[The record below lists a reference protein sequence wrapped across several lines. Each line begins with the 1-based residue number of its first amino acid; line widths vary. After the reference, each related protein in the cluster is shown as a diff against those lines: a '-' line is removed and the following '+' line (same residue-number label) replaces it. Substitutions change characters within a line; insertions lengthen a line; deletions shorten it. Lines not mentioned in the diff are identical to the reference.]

1 MIKFSTGGFRGIIG
15 KDFIPENIVKIATGI
30 YKYIQHQQYKK
41 EVSISY
47 DFRAYS
53 EETANLIAE
62 VLSAAGI
69 KVYLSDDATPTPV
82 AMYMARYLN
91 ISIGIMITASHNP
104 YNWNGVKLFE
114 GGVDASEATTNQLE
128 IFINQA
134 GVLNKR
140 DRKEIVIIDFLSP
153 YYSFLKKFVDI
164 NPDAMNKILVDFIH
178 GTGMKTIPY
187 FKRYYNLV
195 HLDFVRDDQTPN
207 FNYILPNPL
216 DEIIGVNRALQKEKG
231 YELIM
236 GLDSDA
242 DRLGIIDDHG
252 DFVDNNEI
260 LAVIY
265 YYLVKYR
272 KLSGDIV
279 KNIATS
285 NLIDVLAKKLKFKA
299 HTVDVG
305 FKNISTGMMQH
316 DALIGGE
323 SSGGLTIRDY
333 VKGKDSTLSAL
344 LIIEIL
350 TRLNMPLSKVVEKV
364 RKFTEFYR
372 YTKEAE
378 MVFNDREKIINYIQ
392 NPKNLP
398 FKPVEVIQYKSNYK
412 YILKDDEWILL
423 RFSGTEPLLR
433 IFVETDDIEKSEAII
448 EHFKN
453 TLKGMWS
460 HET

>member
-30 YKYIQHQQYKK
+30 YKYILLKQYKK
-41 EVSISY
+41 EVSLSY

-128 IFINQA
+128 ILINQPDD
-134 GVLNKR
+134 LNKR
-140 DRKEIVIIDFLSP
+140 DTKDVVKIDFLSP
-153 YYSFLKKFVDI
+153 YYSFIKKFVDI
-164 NPDAMNKILVDFIH
+164 KPDAMNKILVDFIH

-195 HLDFVRDDQTPN
+195 NLDFVRDDQTPN

-216 DEIIGVNRALQKEKG
+216 EDIIGTNRDLQKEIG

-242 DRLGIIDDHG
+242 DRLGIIDENG
-252 DFVDNNEI
+252 QFVDNNEI

-265 YYLVKYR
+265 YYLVKHR
-272 KLSGDIV
+272 QMSGDIV

-285 NLIDVLAKKLKFKA
+285 NLIDALAKKLKFKA

-305 FKNISTGMMQH
+305 FKNISAGMMQH

-344 LIIEIL
+344 LIIEII
-350 TRLNMPLSKVVEKV
+350 TRLNMPLSKIVKDV
-364 RKFTEFYR
+364 RAFANFYR

-378 MVFNDREKIINYIQ
+378 IVFNDRSKITSFIQ
-392 NPKNLP
+392 NTKNLVIEP
-398 FKPVEVIQYKSNYK
+398 KEIIQYKSNYK

-433 IFVETDDIEKSEAII
+433 IFVETNDIKKSETII
-448 EHFKN
+448 EHLKN
-453 TLKGMWS
+453 TLKGM
-460 HET
+460 

>member
-1 MIKFSTGGFRGIIG
+1 MIKFTTGGFRGIIG

-30 YKYIQHQQYKK
+30 YKYILLKQYKK
-41 EVSISY
+41 EVSLSY

-128 IFINQA
+128 ILINQPDD
-134 GVLNKR
+134 LNKR
-140 DRKEIVIIDFLSP
+140 DTKDVVKIDFLSP
-153 YYSFLKKFVDI
+153 YYSFIKKFVDI
-164 NPDAMNKILVDFIH
+164 KPDAMNKILVDFIH

-195 HLDFVRDDQTPN
+195 NLDFIRDDQTPN

-216 DEIIGVNRALQKEKG
+216 EDIIGTNRDLQKEIG

-242 DRLGIIDDHG
+242 DRLGIIDENG
-252 DFVDNNEI
+252 QFVDNNEI

-265 YYLVKYR
+265 YYLVKHR
-272 KLSGDIV
+272 QMSGDIV

-285 NLIDVLAKKLKFKA
+285 NLIDALAKKLKFKA

-305 FKNISTGMMQH
+305 FKNISAGMMQH

-344 LIIEIL
+344 LIIEII
-350 TRLNMPLSKVVEKV
+350 TRLNMPLSKIVKDV
-364 RKFTEFYR
+364 RAFANFYR

-378 MVFNDREKIINYIQ
+378 IVFNDRSKITSFIQ
-392 NPKNLP
+392 NTKNLMIEP
-398 FKPVEVIQYKSNYK
+398 KEIIQYKSNYK

-433 IFVETDDIEKSEAII
+433 IFVETNDIKKSETII
-448 EHFKN
+448 EHLKN
-453 TLKGMWS
+453 TLKGM
-460 HET
+460 

>member
-1 MIKFSTGGFRGIIG
+1 MIRFTTGGFRGIIG

-30 YKYIQHQQYKK
+30 YKYINEKQYKK
-41 EVSISY
+41 EVSLSY

-91 ISIGIMITASHNP
+91 ISIGMMITASHNP
-104 YNWNGVKLFE
+104 YNYNGIKLFE
-114 GGVDASEATTNQLE
+114 HGVDASEETTNHLE
-128 IFINQA
+128 KLINEP
-134 GVLNKR
+134 GSLNKR
-140 DRKEIVIIDFLSP
+140 DTKEVVKIDFLSP
-153 YYSFLKKFVDI
+153 YFNFVKKFIDI
-164 NPDAMNKILVDFIH
+164 TPDAQNKILVDFIH
-178 GTGMKTIPY
+178 GTGVKTIPY

-195 HLDFVRDDQTPN
+195 HLEFLRGEQTPN

-216 DEIIGVNRALQKEKG
+216 EEVIGVNRELQKEKG

-242 DRLGIIDDHG
+242 DRLGMIDEHG
-252 DFVDNNEI
+252 NFVDNNEI

-272 KLSGDIV
+272 NMSGDIV

-285 NLIDVLAKKLKFKA
+285 NLIDAVAKKLKYKA

-305 FKNISTGMMQH
+305 FKNISAGMMQH

-323 SSGGLTIRDY
+323 SSGGMTIRDY

-344 LIIEIL
+344 LMIEIVTKL
-350 TRLNMPLSKVVEKV
+350 AKPLSQIVEEV
-364 RKFTEFYR
+364 RKFANFYR
-372 YTKEAE
+372 YTKEAD
-378 MVFNDREKIINYIQ
+378 MVFDDRNKLIDFLN
-392 NPKNLP
+392 KKTNLP
-398 FKPVEVIQYKSNYK
+398 FEFKQVIQYKSNYK
-412 YILKDDEWILL
+412 YVLENDEWILL

-433 IFVETDDIEKSEAII
+433 IFVETNDVSKSESII
-448 EHFKN
+448 ESLKN
-453 TLKGMWS
+453 ILKGIW
-460 HET
+460 

>member
-1 MIKFSTGGFRGIIG
+1 MIKFTTGGFRGIIG

-30 YKYIQHQQYKK
+30 YKYIKLKQYKA
-41 EVSISY
+41 EVSLSY
-47 DFRAYS
+47 DFRAYA

-91 ISIGIMITASHNP
+91 IKIGIMITASHNP

-128 IFINQA
+128 KLINEPDQ
-134 GVLNKR
+134 LNKR
-140 DRKEIVIIDFLSP
+140 DTKEVVKIDFLSP
-153 YYSFLKKFVDI
+153 YFNFVKKFIDI
-164 NPDAMNKILVDFIH
+164 RPDATTKILVDFIH
-178 GTGMKTIPY
+178 GTGLKTIPY

-195 HLDFVRDDQTPN
+195 NLDFIRDDQTPN

-216 DEIIGVNRALQKEKG
+216 EDIIGMNRELQIEKG

-242 DRLGIIDDHG
+242 DRLGMIDEHG
-252 DFVDNNEI
+252 NFVDNNEI

-285 NLIDVLAKKLKFKA
+285 NLIDALAKKLKYKA

-305 FKNISTGMMQH
+305 FKNISAGMMQH

-333 VKGKDSTLSAL
+333 IQGKDSTLSAL
-344 LIIEIL
+344 LMMEIVTKL
-350 TRLNMPLSKVVEKV
+350 EKPVSEIVKDV
-364 RKFTEFYR
+364 RVFANFFR

-378 MVFNDREKIINYIQ
+378 MIFDNREAIIEFISHKN
-392 NPKNLP
+392 NLP
-398 FKPVEVIQYKSNYK
+398 FKIKQFIQYKSNYK
-412 YILKDDEWILL
+412 YILEDDEWILL

-433 IFVETDDIEKSEAII
+433 IFVETVDVSKSESII
-448 EHFKN
+448 DALKIL
-453 TLKGMWS
+453 LKGI
-460 HET
+460 